1 MKKQKTIFLLS
12 FLLMLTPVLRGN
24 PTNPDADYFLLTD
37 GQIVSGEIVKFGSNA
52 FKVKTNKGLIRIK
65 NADVT
70 LVAIG
75 QELTSGEKMKLGI
88 LDGKRYAKN
97 KGGNLA
103 VGFFFGLIGTAV
115 VYASSDQMPSY
126 KATEGPN
133 KALVDDT
140 DYLLGYARGAKKKSG
155 GNALIGSA
163 ISFGLFAIIASTS
176 L

>member
-1 MKKQKTIFLLS
+1 MTTRALLS
-12 FLLMLTPVLRGN
+12 FLVLLIISTSSVYANSKSRD
-24 PTNPDADYFLLTD
+24 TDFLLLTN
-37 GQIVSGEIVKFGSNA
+37 GQIVTGEIVKFGSNT
-52 FKVKTNKGLIRIK
+52 FKVKTSDGFVQVK
-65 NADVT
+65 NADVS

-103 VGFFFGLIGTAV
+103 VGFFFGLIGTAI

-133 KALVDDT
+133 KALVDDAN
-140 DYLLGYARGAKKKSG
+140 YLLGYSKGAKKKSG
-155 GNALIGSA
+155 GNALIGAA
-163 ISFGLFAIIASTS
+163 ISFGLFAIIATTS
-176 L
+176 M